1 MTAALLASLTPQT
14 VIAGLDPTSPP
25 PPDKV
30 LPVTPTRWCRGAW
43 RGDVVDHTVDAAHL
57 VDDAVRHPAEKL
69 HVEVEEV
76 GGHAAESGERMVK
89 WLGLAGH
96 RNSWHR
102 PKVAE
107 HLIERVGAA
116 VREASCRIC
125 IAVQVQPL
133 LGVAASATV
142 EAG

>member
-1 MTAALLASLTPQT
+1 MSKWKKSAVMPLNQVSAWSS
-14 VIAGLDPTSPP
+14 GS
-25 PPDKV
+25 V
-30 LPVTPTRWCRGAW
+30 LPAIVIPGI
-43 RGDVVDHTVDAAHL
+43 G
-57 VDDAVRHPAEKL
+57 
-69 HVEVEEV
+69 
-76 GGHAAESGERMVK
+76 
-89 WLGLAGH
+89 
-96 RNSWHR
+96 

-116 VREASCRIC
+116 VGEASCRIC